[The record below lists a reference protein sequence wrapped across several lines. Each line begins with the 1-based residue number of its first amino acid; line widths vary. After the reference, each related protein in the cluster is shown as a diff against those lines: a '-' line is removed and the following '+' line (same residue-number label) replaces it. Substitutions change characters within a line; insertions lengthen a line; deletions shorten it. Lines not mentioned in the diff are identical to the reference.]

1 MPGVPDNPIVR
12 FSGVGTLVVEA
23 IQVCRVT
30 PSGRK
35 NKHEKI
41 RLEKYPLKPLFR
53 DQMAENILTMNS
65 AIFSFF
71 EGGLSLVAYGILIP
85 QPGTEPMPLGVI
97 AQRPNHWTAREFPVL
112 FLDKRIFSSFQKP
125 RDFYNMSILN
135 WWVLVP

>member
-85 QPGTEPMPLGVI
+85 QPGTEPRALGNKS
-97 AQRPNHWTAREFPVL
+97 RVL
-112 FLDKRIFSSFQKP
+112 TTGPPGNSSYHSK
-125 RDFYNMSILN
+125 L
-135 WWVLVP
+135 